1 MTWQEILTIVIQCL
15 CAVIPVISVVLH
27 SYGIHVFCKHGLQ
40 NNQSEVNTMEY
51 RSGNDYSAKTDGQKF
66 SPLKKEY
73 ELNERTNELEE
84 TGEMIDVQKEINSH
98 LETCLEKILQ
108 RILNPDPDYKPEYG
122 ERGQLRDKLDELRD
136 SIEASYDTAEY
147 LRRQLNLSE
156 DLDPT
161 EIFDKSL
168 MILEAQERAEKIQK
182 NKQSE
187 VKKEDEKTSN
197 ETAQ

>member
-1 MTWQEILTIVIQCL
+1 
-15 CAVIPVISVVLH
+15 
-27 SYGIHVFCKHGLQ
+27 
-40 NNQSEVNTMEY
+40 MEY

-108 RILNPDPDYKPEYG
+108 RILNPDPDYKAEYG

-168 MILEAQERAEKIQK
+168 IILEAQERAEKIQK

-187 VKKEDEKTSN
+187 VKKEDEKTPN